1 MLLHE
6 YCIPDAIICDPNYTG
21 TVMAALID
29 QIKQGNFTKDDT
41 VVILHT
47 GGLPAL
53 FTFADELWKHEY
65 TGV

>member
-1 MLLHE
+1 MQDD
-6 YCIPDAIICDPNYTG
+6 YG
-21 TVMAALID
+21 VVMAALID
-29 QIKQGNFTKDDT
+29 QIKQGNFTQDDT

-47 GGLPAL
+47 GGLPAF